1 MNFFTSIRF
10 ILLCAIGISYSIE
23 TYAQTPLSLNQA
35 FELAEKNNLS
45 LQIDLKNQDLSKQD
59 VKQSR
64 QLFLP
69 QVSITH
75 TAIGTTNPLMAFGS
89 KLNQEILTQADF
101 NPSLLNDPD
110 YIRDYSTKIV
120 VNQPILNMDGVYQR
134 KAAKLFV
141 DLQEKKH
148 TFRKKH
154 TLLEVQKAYM
164 QLQVSIKQVKV
175 LEHAEQTALA
185 NLKYATDYLEQGYLQ
200 KSDFLDVDVRVQDVK
215 NQLNTA
221 KNNVLNA
228 SNYLSHLLNL
238 ESTDLIVP
246 TDDLLPE
253 IFEYDSLYTLPENR
267 EDIEAM
273 HIGQEA
279 QQQMLKSHKMK
290 FLPRLNA
297 FGNLE
302 LHDDQIFGTNAQ
314 GHLIGAQLSWDIF
327 KGGEQWSNI
336 QKGKIELEKTALD
349 IEQYKQQSQLEINKT
364 LRALSDAHNRLN
376 LSKKSVLQSEE
387 ALKIRSNRFKQ
398 GLEKTTDLLMAESKY
413 AQKQLEHLHT
423 IFTYNYTLAYLKVL
437 IHQQ

>member
-1 MNFFTSIRF
+1 MNFFTSIRL
-10 ILLCAIGISYSIE
+10 ILLCTIGISFSLGS
-23 TYAQTPLSLNQA
+23 YAQTSLSLNQA

-59 VKQSR
+59 VKHSR

-141 DLQEKKH
+141 DLQEKKN

-154 TLLEVQKAYM
+154 TLLEVKKAYM

-238 ESTDLIVP
+238 ESTELIVP

-253 IFEYDSLYTLPENR
+253 IFEYDSLYNLPESR

-279 QQQMLKSHKMK
+279 QQQMLKSNKMK

-302 LHDDQIFGTNAQ
+302 LHDDKIFGTNAQ

-376 LSKKSVLQSEE
+376 LSQKSVVQSEE